1 MKYKLFNYLFL
12 LVICAFTGLTYS
24 QVPGNEP
31 VMQTKVYKTIGLTK
45 VKMYIYQASDRD
57 DLKQR
62 PAIVFFGGGGLS
74 ERHIGQFMP
83 QCKYLAKLGMV
94 AMVADYRIIRRP
106 GVTPFDCITDAK
118 SAIRWVRAHAG
129 ELGIDE
135 NRIAAGGGSAGGYLA
150 ACTGFIKDFDEKKED
165 LKISSIPNAL
175 ILFNPLVDM
184 PEQMAIASKKVVR
197 TVKDRATEISPIN
210 HVNEGAPPTIIF
222 QGTADKSVNFH
233 QSTRFCEEMKKY
245 GNDCEVVLYEGRD
258 HGFFL
263 YFLYP
268 EKENPDF
275 ISTMEYTVKFLT
287 SLGYIKGET
296 TISK

>member
-1 MKYKLFNYLFL
+1 
-12 LVICAFTGLTYS
+12 
-24 QVPGNEP
+24 
-31 VMQTKVYKTIGLTK
+31 
-45 VKMYIYQASDRD
+45 
-57 DLKQR
+57 
-62 PAIVFFGGGGLS
+62 
-74 ERHIGQFMP
+74 
-83 QCKYLAKLGMV
+83 MV

-135 NRIAAGGGSAGGYLA
+135 NRIAAGGGSAGGYLT

-165 LKISSIPNAL
+165 LKISSIPNVL

-222 QGTADKSVNFH
+222 QGTADRSVNFH

-245 GNDCEVVLYEGRD
+245 RNDCEVVLYEGRD
-258 HGFFL
+258 HGFFH

-287 SLGYIKGET
+287 SLGYIKNET
-296 TISK
+296 TIENKD